1 MIKKFLQRISN
12 HQTQRISAAALILS
26 IASFLSFVLGL
37 IRDRL
42 LTSSFGAGNELDVY
56 YTAFRIPDF
65 IALVLMTG
73 AISVAVVPI
82 FTQNLVKSK
91 EKAFSYLANLLNVS
105 LLVLILV
112 CAVLFILAP
121 QLTSLIAPGFSMD
134 KKEITTLLTRIMFIS
149 PILMGISNII
159 SAVLRIFQRFLITAL
174 APIVYNLGS
183 IVGILFFV
191 PIMGIKGLAWG
202 IVFGALMH
210 LLIQAPALFKTG
222 FKIKKI
228 FSFFDSDF
236 LLTIKLTIP
245 RAIGLAATQ
254 INLIVITIIGSTLLA
269 GSVSVFNLANDL
281 SLPIIGLIAVPFAVA
296 VFPAL
301 SLSFAKGEKE
311 ALVQKFVSVF
321 RQILFLIIPLS
332 GLAFIL
338 RAQLVRIVFGAGRFD
353 WTDTKLTAACF
364 GVFMLGLFAQGLIY
378 LVSKTF
384 YSVKNTVIPTIASI
398 ISVAI
403 NTALAYSF
411 VWALSFNNAFSNM
424 VASGLKIQG
433 MKNLAVVGLPLA
445 VSLSAI
451 FQLVLLLLL
460 LKKKIGDFKAKEL
473 LFFFGRVL
481 LVTTLTMALSY
492 FLRQMLGGFLGSE
505 TFIILFLQTS
515 VVGIL
520 GLVIYLLTAGLF
532 RLPEVKLLRNFI
544 LSQLPN
550 SFSSRNE
557 EISSENCKK

>member
-12 HQTQRISAAALILS
+12 HQTQCISAAALILS
-26 IASFLSFVLGL
+26 IASFLSFILGL
-37 IRDRL
+37 VRDRL
-42 LTSSFGAGNELDVY
+42 LTSTFGAGNELDVY

-73 AISVAVVPI
+73 AISVAVIPI

-91 EKAFSYLANLLNVS
+91 ERAFSYLSNLLNVS
-105 LLVLILV
+105 LLVLVLV
-112 CAVLFILAP
+112 CLILFILTP
-121 QLTSLIAPGFSMD
+121 QLISLVAPGFSED

-159 SAVLRIFQRFLITAL
+159 SAILRVFQRFLITAL

-210 LLIQAPALFKTG
+210 LLIQGPALFKTG
-222 FKIKKI
+222 FKIRKI
-228 FSFFDSDF
+228 FSFLDSDF

-269 GSVSVFNLANDL
+269 GSISVFNLANDL

-301 SLSFAKGEKE
+301 SLAFAKGEKE
-311 ALVQKFVSVF
+311 ELVKKFVSVF

-384 YSVKNTVIPTIASI
+384 YSVKNTIIPTVASI
-398 ISVAI
+398 IAVIINAI
-403 NTALAYSF
+403 LAYSF
-411 VWALSFNNAFSNM
+411 VWALSFDNVFSNA
-424 VASGLKIQG
+424 VASVLKIQG

-451 FQLVLLLLL
+451 FQIILLLLL
-460 LKKKIGDFKAKEL
+460 LKQKIGDFKAKEL

-481 LVTTLTMALSY
+481 LVTILTMGFSY
-492 FLRQMLGGFLGSE
+492 FLRQILGGFFGSQ

-515 VVGIL
+515 GVGIL
-520 GLVIYLLTAGLF
+520 SLAIYFLVASFF

-544 LSQLPN
+544 LSQVGFLN
-550 SFSSRNE
+550 WNKNNRA
-557 EISSENCKK
+557 

>member
-1 MIKKFLQRISN
+1 MKRFFQRISN
-12 HQTQRISAAALILS
+12 HQTQRISVAALILS
-26 IASFLSFVLGL
+26 IASFLSFILGL
-37 IRDRL
+37 VRDRL
-42 LTSSFGAGNELDVY
+42 LTSTFGAGNELDVY

-91 EKAFSYLANLLNVS
+91 EKSFSYLANLLNIS
-105 LLVLILV
+105 LLVLIFV
-112 CAVLFILAP
+112 CAILFIFTP
-121 QLTSLIAPGFSMD
+121 QLISLIAPGFSPD
-134 KKEITTLLTRIMFIS
+134 KKEATIMLTRIMFIS

-159 SAVLRIFQRFLITAL
+159 SAILRVFQRFLITAL

-183 IVGILFFV
+183 IVGILLFV

-202 IVFGALMH
+202 IVFGAVMH
-210 LLIQAPALFKTG
+210 LLIQVPSLLKAGFRTKKLFN
-222 FKIKKI
+222 FL
-228 FSFFDSDF
+228 DSDF

-254 INLIVITIIGSTLLA
+254 INLVVITIIGSTLLA

-296 VFPAL
+296 VFPAM
-301 SLSFAKGEKE
+301 SLCFAKGEKE

-338 RAQLVRIVFGAGRFD
+338 RAQLVRIVFGAGLFD

-378 LVSKTF
+378 LVSKAF
-384 YSVKNTVIPTIASI
+384 YAVKNTVIPTIASI
-398 ISVAI
+398 ITVAI
-403 NTALAYSF
+403 NVVLAYSF
-411 VWALSFNNAFSNM
+411 VWALSFDNVFSDT
-424 VASGLKIQG
+424 VASVLKIQG

-451 FQLVLLLLL
+451 FQIVLLLLL
-460 LKKKIGDFKAKEL
+460 LKRKIGEFKSKEL
-473 LFFFGRVL
+473 FLFFGKVL
-481 LVTTLTMALSY
+481 SATILTMGLSY
-492 FLRQMLGGFLGSE
+492 FVRQLLGGFFGGR
-505 TFIILFLQTS
+505 TFIVLFLQTGAT
-515 VVGIL
+515 GIL
-520 GLVIYLLTAGLF
+520 GLLVYLLIAGLF

-544 LSQLPN
+544 LSQVGFLNWNKNNGKHP
-550 SFSSRNE
+550 
-557 EISSENCKK
+557 